1 MQWLNV
7 QKFLNKKHWSQ
18 KVLSEKSG
26 IPIATL
32 DKYKF
37 YGNEPSFTNAC
48 KIADALEIS
57 LDDLRGRREKDAT

>member
-1 MQWLNV
+1 MKWSNV
-7 QKFLNKKHWSQ
+7 QKFLDMKHWSQ
-18 KVLSEKSG
+18 RVLSEKSG
-26 IPIATL
+26 IPITTL

-57 LDDLRGRREKDAT
+57 LDELREEEN

>member
-1 MQWLNV
+1 MKWSNV
-7 QKFLNKKHWSQ
+7 QNFLDKKHWSQ
-18 KVLSEKSG
+18 RVLSEKSG
-26 IPIATL
+26 IPITTL

-57 LDDLRGRREKDAT
+57 LDELRKDDENEY